1 MLLHVPAVLGDKQV
15 QRLRQ
20 RLAEANWHD
29 GRETVGEQGASV
41 KQNRQMPEN
50 SALAQE
56 LGQIVLT
63 ALQQNPLFFSAALP
77 ASIVPP
83 LFNCY
88 AGGEHYGDH
97 VDGAIRPHPGTG
109 RMLRTDASCTLFLSE
124 PEEYDGGELVIM
136 DTYGAHEVKLAA
148 GDLILY
154 PASSVHRVQAV
165 TRGERFAA
173 FFWLQSMV
181 RDTAQRQMLFEL
193 DQHIQGLRSKIGD
206 CTELVGLTSHYHNLL
221 RRWAEV

>member
-1 MLLHVPAVLGDKQV
+1 MLLHVPAVLSTAQV
-15 QRLRQ
+15 LALRQ
-20 RLAEANWHD
+20 RLAQSDWVD
-29 GRETVGEQGASV
+29 GRQTVGEQGAQV
-41 KQNRQMPEN
+41 KQNRQLPEN

-56 LGQIVLT
+56 LGQIVLS
-63 ALQQNPLFFSAALP
+63 ALQRNPLFFSAALP
-77 ASIVPP
+77 ACIVPP
-83 LFNCY
+83 LFNRY

-124 PEEYDGGELVIM
+124 PEEYDGGELVIH

-154 PASSVHRVQAV
+154 PASSVHRVEAV
-165 TRGERFAA
+165 TRGERIAA

-181 RDTAQRQMLFEL
+181 RDSAQRQMLFEL
-193 DQHIQGLRSKIGD
+193 DQHISGLRGKIGD
-206 CTELVGLTSHYHNLL
+206 CAELVGLTSHYHNLL